1 LNTLLIG
8 LGSVGLEYDLI
19 LKNKFLS
26 HAKTVNDHK
35 RLKLKA
41 VVDLDK
47 KKLLRFKKRY
57 KSELFTSLDKAL
69 KFSNFEFVI
78 VSVSTQNLY
87 SVFNKLKQHKSM
99 KYILLEKPGASN
111 YIQFKKI
118 YNFCKKKNINLF
130 LNYNR
135 TYIDL
140 FNRSLEFLKKTKYFK
155 ITHTYSRGLKTN
167 ASHFLNLLFLQIDLP
182 INIYVLSKK
191 QMSGSKDF
199 NLNILLKY
207 KNGEIYLISN
217 NTDVFLNETLI
228 FSNDRKIRIDFNEN
242 RIELFKTKKFNL
254 LKGYKKFHK
263 QKEKIFSIKN
273 YQKNTLKAVIKNFDN
288 QKLIEKLN
296 QSNIKTLKFISLV
309 ERTLKSHKNRLI
321 K

>member
-1 LNTLLIG
+1 MNTLLIG

-118 YNFCKKKNINLF
+118 YNFCKKKI
-130 LNYNR
+130 
-135 TYIDL
+135 
-140 FNRSLEFLKKTKYFK
+140 
-155 ITHTYSRGLKTN
+155 
-167 ASHFLNLLFLQIDLP
+167 
-182 INIYVLSKK
+182 
-191 QMSGSKDF
+191 
-199 NLNILLKY
+199 
-207 KNGEIYLISN
+207 
-217 NTDVFLNETLI
+217 
-228 FSNDRKIRIDFNEN
+228 
-242 RIELFKTKKFNL
+242 
-254 LKGYKKFHK
+254 
-263 QKEKIFSIKN
+263 
-273 YQKNTLKAVIKNFDN
+273 
-288 QKLIEKLN
+288 
-296 QSNIKTLKFISLV
+296 
-309 ERTLKSHKNRLI
+309 
-321 K
+321 